1 MLLVQLELQQL
12 KKERHMK
19 PHPPKRTA
27 KVAFCPVT
35 HFVTAT
41 FLLCISACG
50 APITVPPL
58 TMEDVPKFDAI
69 GNHPERNYRFEPGD
83 TLKITYTFHPEMN
96 QEAVLIRPDGK
107 ITATQVGDID
117 VAGLTVKELENALAQ
132 KTSEHL
138 KDPEVIVS
146 VTKFAERSV
155 YVAGEVEKAGPV
167 PYMKSLT
174 PLQAIIAAGGF
185 LEGARMDTVVLIRAD
200 NSSQEVLARSVNLA
214 AVVTDGTK
222 EPVYLAP
229 HDIVYVPKTPIA
241 NAGLW
246 VKQHLT
252 DIVPFFRGTGLSYGI
267 AR

>member
-1 MLLVQLELQQL
+1 MESHLSRRNPKTYFFPITQLI
-12 KKERHMK
+12 
-19 PHPPKRTA
+19 
-27 KVAFCPVT
+27 
-35 HFVTAT
+35 TAT
-41 FLLCISACG
+41 FLLCASGCG

-58 TMEDVPKFDAI
+58 TMEDVPKFESV
-69 GNHPERNYRFEPGD
+69 GNYPERNYRLEPGD

-96 QEAVLIRPDGK
+96 QDSVIIRPDGK

-117 VAGLTVKELENALAQ
+117 VTRLTVKELENLLVQ
-132 KTSEHL
+132 RTSENL
-138 KDPEVIVS
+138 RDPEVIVS

-167 PYMKSLT
+167 PYTKSLT

-185 LEGARMDTVVLIRAD
+185 LEGARLDSVVLIRAD
-200 NSSQEVLARSVNLA
+200 SDSQEVLARSVDLA
-214 AVVTDGTK
+214 SVVMDGVK

-246 VKQHLT
+246 VKQHFT
-252 DIVPFFRGTGLSYGI
+252 DMIPFFRGTGLSYGI
-267 AR
+267 AQ